1 MVRFCAGPTGIAER
15 EEKLINF
22 SRHFAFMRLAPK
34 IDAFMVAV
42 LACLSMFSLPGSS
55 AGSISPQASKPNL
68 SGTWTLDRKASTPLE
83 PLMLRVGASYLERR
97 YAGSAP
103 LKATF
108 HQTDQVLTVAT
119 RGPGYALD
127 ETLQLNGQTVPSNME
142 IVGGTS
148 VNVRAAWSKD
158 SQQLVETRQIKTK
171 SGKQG
176 ELVIKRQLTDQG
188 KSMLLIYT
196 LKLSGE
202 PDTTFVRQI
211 WRKQP

>member
-1 MVRFCAGPTGIAER
+1 
-15 EEKLINF
+15 
-22 SRHFAFMRLAPK
+22 MRLTPK
-34 IDAFMVAV
+34 IDAFTVAV
-42 LACLSMFSLPGSS
+42 FACLGVFSLLGSS
-55 AGSISPQASKPNL
+55 AESTQSQVSKPNL

-83 PLMLRVGASYLERR
+83 PLMLRVGAGYLERR
-97 YAGSAP
+97 YADSAP

-108 HQTDQVLTVAT
+108 HQTNQVLTVAT

-127 ETLQLNGQTVPSNME
+127 ETLQLNGQTVPSNMDV
-142 IVGGTS
+142 VGGTS

-158 SQQLVETRQIKTK
+158 NQQLVETRQIKTK

-188 KSMLLIYT
+188 KSMLLVYT

-202 PDTTFVRQI
+202 PNTTSVRQI

>member
-1 MVRFCAGPTGIAER
+1 
-15 EEKLINF
+15 
-22 SRHFAFMRLAPK
+22 MRLTLK
-34 IDAFMVAV
+34 IDAFTLAV
-42 LACLSMFSLPGSS
+42 LACLSVFNLPGSS
-55 AGSISPQASKPNL
+55 AESTSPQASKPNL
-68 SGTWTLDRKASTPLE
+68 SGTWTLDRRASTPLE

-127 ETLQLNGQTVPSNME
+127 ETLQLNGHTVPSNMDV
-142 IVGGTS
+142 VGGTS

-158 SQQLVETRQIKTK
+158 NQQLVETRQIKTK
-171 SGKQG
+171 SGKHG
-176 ELVIKRQLTDQG
+176 ELVIERQLTEQG
-188 KSMLLIYT
+188 KSMLLIYA

-202 PDTTFVRQI
+202 PNTTSVRQI
-211 WRKQP
+211 WRRQP